1 MWRWTS
7 EIKSSDTFAENWKK
21 LAEFLLKRLSGA
33 ACDRIINTFLNHNS
47 RKLTSS
53 HSRPRIIILIHQG
66 TQRVLYPALLPLSE
80 ACQCK
85 SSSFPPSHLTWCL
98 LLSFLP
104 FLPAPHPW
112 PQNCDSGVISSV
124 PELGLFFLL
133 FVSLCC
139 FCFGSASSVLVFA
152 TCFVY
157 LYELLF
163 VCSWLISGEFLVC
176 LLFCFMFLCTCKH
189 T

>member
-1 MWRWTS
+1 VD
-7 EIKSSDTFAENWKK
+7 SS
-21 LAEFLLKRLSGA
+21 SHP
-33 ACDRIINTFLNHNS
+33 RIINTFLNHNS

-124 PELGLFFLL
+124 PELGFCFFFFFFLFLCVFLFWLCFICFGFCYMLCL
-133 FVSLCC
+133 FVW
-139 FCFGSASSVLVFA
+139 ALVCMFMVN
-152 TCFVY
+152 FWRVSG
-157 LYELLF
+157 LF
-163 VCSWLISGEFLVC
+163 VV
-176 LLFCFMFLCTCKH
+176 LLYVSVHM
-189 T
+189 